1 MDDST
6 LTQWLFDNGGPAIRY
21 RTATELM
28 DAPADID
35 LDALAADLVSSA
47 MVRQWL
53 DRIGQPSG
61 MTSLH
66 GSHPDA
72 FENVC
77 AKLCELGLRA
87 GMLAE
92 LDAKILPFC
101 RLLAA
106 WDETWSPVLLASC
119 LNWFGFDDEAV
130 LGCLSERLEAMY
142 TLACSGEYDIYI
154 DQDTFGDFPA
164 AFRKRPLVNPGFYG
178 SLPSIW
184 DIYALAHWP
193 EALRSNE
200 AQCKIDTIIAYILH
214 PDYQALEEGY
224 GVMRAGKRR
233 YYSMGWSVHLPGYAL
248 PSDKDGPSASDAP
261 EFDRPIR
268 EAMYVQRL
276 ELMAHFHL
284 ARQSNW
290 FQENVRHV
298 EAFRT
303 QEASYRFP
311 ASYLREGR
319 SGYWVLGAYMRLQ
332 ENRRVRRSLELDST
346 FRICVIESLAQRKSQ

>member
-6 LTQWLFDNGGPAIRY
+6 LIQWLFENGGPAIRY

-28 DAPADID
+28 DASADPD
-35 LDALAADLVSSA
+35 LDALAADLTSSS

-53 DRIGQPSG
+53 DRIDQPGG

-66 GSHPDA
+66 ASDPAA

-92 LDAKILPFC
+92 LDNMMLPF
-101 RLLAA
+101 RRHLAN
-106 WDETWSPVLLASC
+106 WNETWSPVLLASC
-119 LNWFGFDDEAV
+119 LNWFGYDDEAV

-142 TLACSGEYDIYI
+142 RLARSGDYDIYV
-154 DQDTFGDFPA
+154 DQDTFGDFPS
-164 AFRKRPLVNPGFYG
+164 AFRKRPLVNPDFYD

-193 EALRSNE
+193 QALGTDQTQPKIEA
-200 AQCKIDTIIAYILH
+200 IIAYILH

-233 YYSMGWSVHLPGYAL
+233 YYSMGWSVHLPGYGL
-248 PSDKDGPSASDAP
+248 PYQADGP
-261 EFDRPIR
+261 ELDRPVH

-276 ELMAHFHL
+276 ELMAHFSV
-284 ARQSNW
+284 ARQSQW
-290 FQENVRHV
+290 FQDNIRHLQTR
-298 EAFRT
+298 RT
-303 QEASYRFP
+303 KEGPYRFP
-311 ASYLREGR
+311 ASYLREGS
-319 SGYWVLGAYMRLQ
+319 SGYWVLGAYTRLE
-332 ENRRVRRSLELDST
+332 ENRRMRRSLDLDST
-346 FRICVIESLAQRKSQ
+346 FRMCVIESLARGKKR